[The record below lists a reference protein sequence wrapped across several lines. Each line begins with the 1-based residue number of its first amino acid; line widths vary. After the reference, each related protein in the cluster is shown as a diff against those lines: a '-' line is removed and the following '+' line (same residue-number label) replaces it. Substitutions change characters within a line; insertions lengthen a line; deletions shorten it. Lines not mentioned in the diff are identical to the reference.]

1 MEGPFLTAPPPL
13 LFYQLLPFN
22 GENWSPITLFAR
34 IKKNE
39 PSAFVERGLPTI
51 TYARKNVTNGIN
63 VTQNSNETK
72 IIPESI
78 KFSLKLA
85 ALMKISD
92 NSV

>member
-13 LFYQLLPFN
+13 LFYQPLPFN

-34 IKKNE
+34 IKKN
-39 PSAFVERGLPTI
+39 ERGLPTI